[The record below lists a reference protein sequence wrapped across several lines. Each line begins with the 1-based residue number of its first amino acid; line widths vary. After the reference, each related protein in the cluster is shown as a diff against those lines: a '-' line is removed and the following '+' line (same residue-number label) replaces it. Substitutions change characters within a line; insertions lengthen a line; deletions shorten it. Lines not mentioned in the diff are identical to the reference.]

1 MLLTKPWDILNNN
14 NKKITTSQN
23 WRYKRVPIDFSSC
36 QSDQL
41 FIPVRLANV

>member
-23 WRYKRVPIDFSSC
+23 WRYKRVPIDFIMSE
-36 QSDQL
+36 
-41 FIPVRLANV
+41 